1 MTEATEDPHLLAAKL
16 TAETAKIPWRELQ
29 RFFAQGR
36 AIQVAP
42 SLDLIDIAARIADDD
57 AEQVEAWMN
66 AGKVEPVSDHQA
78 RQWIDADALVWAVV
92 VRPWVLVQPV
102 TDGCSTSG
110 RLT

>member
-42 SLDLIDIAARIADDD
+42 SLDLIDVAARIADDD